1 MPAAPFSRQA
11 AVSAWFDMQGAQS
24 LRQLE
29 HHHLREQLH
38 RLPSQPWL
46 WLSPVTGW
54 TPSPVPAGR
63 GIRLHAAQPEGDFD
77 GDLRCRLP
85 LPMPGESVNAIV
97 IQHAGSADLA
107 ALIAECSRLL
117 MPGGRL
123 WMTQLNACSPYRV
136 RWQRQGVR
144 PASLLRCRSLLQR
157 EGLLCG
163 PVRYLGPL
171 WSERA
176 GVGGSAL
183 PPLRAV
189 CVLEAEKRVAGM
201 ITPVAVPVGWRG
213 PVAT

>member
-1 MPAAPFSRQA
+1 
-11 AVSAWFDMQGAQS
+11 MQGARC

-46 WLSPVTGW
+46 WLSPTTGW
-54 TPSPVPAGR
+54 TPSPLPAGR
-63 GIRLHAAQPEGDFD
+63 GVRLHATAGNGFQ

-85 LPMPGESVNAIV
+85 LPMPGEAVNAIV
-97 IQHAGSADLA
+97 IQHADRADLA

-123 WMTQLNACSPYRV
+123 WMTQLNSCSPYRV
-136 RWQRQGVR
+136 RWQRHGLR

-171 WSERA
+171 WGERA
-176 GVGGSAL
+176 GATGSAL
-183 PPLRAV
+183 PSLRAV

-201 ITPVAVPVGWRG
+201 TPSGVVPVGWRG